1 MKHLFVLL
9 VALMSAVTVNAKT
22 VRGYVSDKEGNPVVG
37 MKMVVVNADNPS
49 KKSVAVTDEEGY
61 FSMPVP
67 EDLDTS
73 DLVEVIAGNGARVV
87 RYRETSTGIRIVI
100 EPSQKREKALEQICK
115 DSLQFCKEALRL
127 YTGRL
132 KCKCLTI
139 CVLRCLEWNLTRVR
153 A

>member
-1 MKHLFVLL
+1 MFNNLMISRVMKRVFVLMM
-9 VALMSAVTVNAKT
+9 VALMSAVMVNAKT

-37 MKMVVVNADNPS
+37 VKMVVVNADNPS
-49 KKSVAVTDEEGY
+49 KKSVAVTDDEGY

-100 EPSQKREKALEQICK
+100 EPSQKRERTLEQK
-115 DSLQFCKEALRL
+115 
-127 YTGRL
+127 
-132 KCKCLTI
+132 
-139 CVLRCLEWNLTRVR
+139 
-153 A
+153 

>member
-1 MKHLFVLL
+1 MIVNALRSLARRVFWEGANAKLMFNNLIPLSMKRIFVLL
-9 VALMSAVTVNAKT
+9 MVALMSAVTVNAKT
-22 VRGYVSDKEGNPVVG
+22 VRGYVSDKDGNPVVG

-73 DLVEVIAGNGARVV
+73 DLVEVIASNGARVV

-100 EPSQKREKALEQICK
+100 EPSQKRERALEQK
-115 DSLQFCKEALRL
+115 
-127 YTGRL
+127 
-132 KCKCLTI
+132 
-139 CVLRCLEWNLTRVR
+139 
-153 A
+153 

>member
-1 MKHLFVLL
+1 MARRVIREEANAKLMFNNLISLSMKRIFVLL
-9 VALMSAVTVNAKT
+9 MVALMSAVTVNAKT

-73 DLVEVIAGNGARVV
+73 DLVEVLAGNGARVV

-100 EPSQKREKALEQICK
+100 EPSQKRERALEQK
-115 DSLQFCKEALRL
+115 
-127 YTGRL
+127 
-132 KCKCLTI
+132 
-139 CVLRCLEWNLTRVR
+139 
-153 A
+153 